1 MAMPQILDDA
11 QIEAAIAAQQTTSH
25 GTGSDADGNDPPVSD
40 PEWRFVRH
48 LGSAVDPLVDAL
60 QNVDGRLMWGI
71 RDIDVMMRGVGDGDL
86 CFVTGRAHSGKTQ
99 LVMQAICNNAHGRFI
114 LFTPDEMAELVLM
127 KLAAIM
133 RGLNPE
139 DVEQAIKAGDNDMI
153 DTLRAVAVDDF
164 PNLVVIDE
172 GLDFDDMG
180 KAVMECEQYWGAPTQ
195 GVFIDY
201 LELIPGD
208 GDHDGVTWKVQ
219 ELKRFAKSAKRPI
232 VCLHQGKRSDRGT
245 ARGMDSMRY
254 GGENEATY
262 VVEVFRKCQDESLD
276 AYEREAEKNT
286 ITVGVVKNKRPPS
299 KTGYVDLH
307 ITSQTGAIRTLQDG
321 DGYVPPPDDGA
332 GPTTDRASHNAAA
345 LTALKEEVSAAQP
358 APTPIINR
366 PMF

>member
-1 MAMPQILDDA
+1 MALPRLLDDDSIDA
-11 QIEAAIAAQQTTSH
+11 AIEAAQATSH
-25 GTGSDADGNDPPVSD
+25 GTGTDVDEPASV

-48 LGSAVDPLVDAL
+48 LNSAVDPLVDAL
-60 QNVDGRLMWGI
+60 QNTEGRLMWGI
-71 RDIDVMMRGVGDGDL
+71 RDLDLMMRGVGNGDL

-139 DVEQAIKAGDNDMI
+139 HVEQALKAGDNDMVEL
-153 DTLRAVAVDDF
+153 LRTVAADDF
-164 PNLVVIDE
+164 PNLVVIDD
-172 GLDFDDMG
+172 GLDFDDMR
-180 KAVMECEQYWGAPTQ
+180 KAVMECEAYWEAPTQ
-195 GVFIDY
+195 GIFIDY

-208 GDHDGVTWKVQ
+208 ADHDGVTWKVQ
-219 ELKRFAKSAKRPI
+219 ELKRFAKGTKRPV
-232 VCLHQGKRSDRGT
+232 VCLHQGKRGERGQ
-245 ARGMDSMRY
+245 AKGMDGMRY

-276 AYEREAEKNT
+276 AYEREAEQNS

-307 ITSQTGAIRTLQDG
+307 IAAETGAIRPMQEG
-321 DGYVPPPDDGA
+321 DRYVRPDDGA
-332 GPTTDRASHNAAA
+332 GPTQSRAEHNAAA
-345 LTALKEEVSAAQP
+345 LQALKDEVAATQP
-358 APTPIINR
+358 AAEGADR